1 MHRQNSVAWYAGAM
15 AGVVSLA
22 LLAAAV
28 ATGTAAPFDSLIR
41 EAIHRQASSGL
52 TELARLFT
60 LVGSSPVWVP
70 ATVIAAGVLWLK
82 GLRRRACAIALAM
95 SGAILLDNGLKAI
108 FHRARPEAFFGAA
121 PTSYSFPSG
130 HALFAA
136 CFYGALAA
144 VVAAGIRKPVWRAAI
159 WVGALC
165 MILGIGLSRIY
176 LGVHYP
182 TDVLAGYLVGGAWLA
197 LLRAM
202 GIFGS
207 ADRTAA
213 ERDAHRAAQSGSR

>member
-1 MHRQNSVAWYAGAM
+1 MHRQNTVAWYAGAT
-15 AGVVSLA
+15 ACAVLLA

-28 ATGTAAPFDSLIR
+28 ATGIAAPFDSLVR
-41 EAIHRQASSGL
+41 DAIHRQASTGL
-52 TELARLFT
+52 TELARAFT
-60 LVGSSPVWVP
+60 LVGSAPVWVP

-82 GLRRRACAIALAM
+82 GLRRRAWAIALAM

-108 FHRARPEAFFGAA
+108 FHRARPDTFFGAP

-136 CFYGALAA
+136 CFHGALAA
-144 VVAAGIRKPVWRAAI
+144 VLAAGIRKPMWCAAI
-159 WVGALC
+159 WAGALI
-165 MILGIGLSRIY
+165 MILGIGLSRVY

-202 GIFGS
+202 GFFAS

-213 ERDAHRAAQSGSR
+213 ERDAHPAA